1 MILLKYA
8 KTTNIL
14 NYFECCLHK
23 VGKVDFICLMW
34 LKDFEIC
41 LLFILRDG
49 PLEKWWWGGWGQS
62 QKTFSQEIINKKTHS
77 YGCWPKKICPR
88 RICVV
93 RLLQI
98 NYEVND
104 KSRLEIKSDFF
115 KSQHDSWVNIV
126 KDYLD
131 LYSRR
136 SGIEIEEFNILHD
149 DVLFTNLC
157 WPNN

>member
-1 MILLKYA
+1 MGGAKVKKHFPRKLLIKKHIPTDVGQKKYA
-8 KTTNIL
+8 Q
-14 NYFECCLHK
+14 
-23 VGKVDFICLMW
+23 
-34 LKDFEIC
+34 
-41 LLFILRDG
+41 
-49 PLEKWWWGGWGQS
+49 GGFVW
-62 QKTFSQEIINKKTHS
+62 
-77 YGCWPKKICPR
+77 
-88 RICVV
+88 V

-98 NYEVND
+98 NNEVND
-104 KSRLEIKSDFF
+104 KSRLEIKRDFF

>member
-1 MILLKYA
+1 MLFY
-8 KTTNIL
+8 
-14 NYFECCLHK
+14 LHK
-23 VGKVDFICLMW
+23 VGKVDFICLIW

-88 RICVV
+88 RICVGKTITDQQWSEWQV
-93 RLLQI
+93 QI
-98 NYEVND
+98 GN
-104 KSRLEIKSDFF
+104 RTWLFF
-115 KSQHDSWVNIV
+115 LKSQHDSWVNTV

-131 LYSRR
+131 WYSCMPDT
-136 SGIEIEEFNILHD
+136 EIEEFDIFVFSQITKHY
-149 DVLFTNLC
+149 